1 MNHFPWPT
9 PTAKQVT
16 TEMECV
22 QKKKSVK
29 DDATSVILGATWK
42 QFYELFKWTER
53 NWEGRQASLFFF
65 LFLRQA
71 HTTQSWWDYN

>member
-53 NWEGRQASLFFF
+53 EGRQASLFFF
-65 LFLRQA
+65 SLFETGSHYTVLVGL
-71 HTTQSWWDYN
+71 